1 VVPSRPDSVRRISRI
16 LPLTG
21 ILALTGLFGG
31 MSDAVA
37 GSGCDRV
44 ASPLGSDSAVG
55 TEAAPFRSAQKLV
68 DSLSAGQTG
77 CLRGGSYSSSA
88 DNVLRPTHGGSASAP
103 LTVRSYPGE
112 RAKLVGIVEIVP
124 GIDGITL
131 SGLDIEGT
139 GTGGANSIKIYSRD
153 VVIED
158 NDITNAWRGR
168 SCVMLGNVTG
178 GGQAVRTIIRRNT
191 FHQCGNPANGNHD
204 HSIYAAN
211 ITDGEITDNVFY
223 DSAAYTIQFYPNA
236 QNTRFAHNVVD
247 GGSPSIRGGVIFAGD
262 NSYASSNNT
271 VEYNVIAYA
280 ATYNITS
287 TWSGPKGSGNTAHDN
302 CVWGGTNSNIST
314 PDGFT
319 AWDNTTTNPNFTDRT
334 NHNYTLTPD
343 SGCQSVVG
351 YDTAAMLAG
360 GSTTAPDTMPPS
372 VSFSKPSSGD
382 TLSGLVDEAAG
393 DCAASASDDTTV
405 DHVDFYVDGQLTNT
419 ERSSPY
425 SCVFDSR
432 SYRDGPHTISAKAYD
447 AAGNQASS
455 QVSATFA
462 NTTSASAPANQTP
475 TVDLTRPSEG
485 TSLTRDLTMAASAS
499 DDKAVSRV
507 EFFVDSKRV
516 GTDYLAPFSLSY
528 RAPKS
533 LSNGTHTVKAVA
545 YDAEGLSATD
555 SVTVTRGTTSSRT
568 SASAARGATTVTLGV
583 SGRARRTR
591 ARRTLRGRVRGAA
604 RGSVDLF
611 LERYDK
617 KRHRWRGARRR
628 LARLDA
634 RSRFRLRPRLR
645 AGRYRVFASYAGDG
659 RHSPSRSRRVR
670 FRI

>member
-1 VVPSRPDSVRRISRI
+1 
-16 LPLTG
+16 
-21 ILALTGLFGG
+21 
-31 MSDAVA
+31 
-37 GSGCDRV
+37 
-44 ASPLGSDSAVG
+44 LGSDSAVG

-343 SGCQSVVG
+343 SGCPSSAG
-351 YDTAAMLAG
+351 PRDPTTAARPDAG
-360 GSTTAPDTMPPS
+360 ARTRTTLR
-372 VSFSKPSSGD
+372 V
-382 TLSGLVDEAAG
+382 
-393 DCAASASDDTTV
+393 
-405 DHVDFYVDGQLTNT
+405 
-419 ERSSPY
+419 
-425 SCVFDSR
+425 
-432 SYRDGPHTISAKAYD
+432 AK
-447 AAGNQASS
+447 
-455 QVSATFA
+455 
-462 NTTSASAPANQTP
+462 
-475 TVDLTRPSEG
+475 
-485 TSLTRDLTMAASAS
+485 
-499 DDKAVSRV
+499 
-507 EFFVDSKRV
+507 SKRP
-516 GTDYLAPFSLSY
+516 G
-528 RAPKS
+528 
-533 LSNGTHTVKAVA
+533 
-545 YDAEGLSATD
+545 
-555 SVTVTRGTTSSRT
+555 RGH
-568 SASAARGATTVTLGV
+568 RGGH
-583 SGRARRTR
+583 RR
-591 ARRTLRGRVRGAA
+591 RRVVRRFRFRGRVRGAS
-604 RGSVDLF
+604 RGVVL
-611 LERYDK
+611 LTIRRYDGRR
-617 KRHRWRGARRR
+617 KRWGAVRRRRVALRSNGRFRVRRR
-628 LARLDA
+628 L
-634 RSRFRLRPRLR
+634 RS
-645 AGRYRVFASYAGDG
+645 GRYRVAAYYRGDG
-659 RHSPSRSRRVR
+659 RHRASRSRPVK
-670 FRI
+670 FRA